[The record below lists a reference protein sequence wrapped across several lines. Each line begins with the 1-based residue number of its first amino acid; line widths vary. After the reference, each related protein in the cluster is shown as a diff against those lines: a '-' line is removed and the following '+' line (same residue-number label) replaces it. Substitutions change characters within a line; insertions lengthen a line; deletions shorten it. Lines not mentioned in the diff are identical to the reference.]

1 MASTINAITTGTG
14 GVQTTADSSGIINLQ
29 SNGSNVLSAAASGV
43 SVPGTLGVTGIS
55 TFTGAMNANGGLAVT
70 GTLTVNGASP
80 GRSGNTNVTLTSGS
94 PNVTLTSSS
103 NQLQTITATASGCS
117 ITLPNMTTLT
127 AGSIYFVFYNT
138 SAFPIALK
146 DAGGTVREYL
156 SANTVGYLNVQNV
169 STANGEWR
177 VLNPISAGSA
187 TASDYSTTSITYTG
201 SLGGIY
207 RLGDNKFILVSY
219 VTNNS
224 YVSLMTLDPTAKT
237 ITVGSEVNL
246 GTVSDYIDSWAF
258 DSNGVDKGVLIV
270 KGRTNSA
277 SNTWTVTVFG
287 IAIVS
292 GSMYVSST
300 TTISLSSGASNPG
313 QPRAW
318 CTWSFA
324 DDVFLVFAGNQ
335 GGGNGGWTA
344 YCNVYNYKVTVSGTT
359 VTLTAGTGSGLS
371 FSGTGASYNYLQ
383 AFRTGKNNFAIDL
396 YSSSGR
402 YYVNVVTATNTL
414 TGGSRTSQTSL
425 YGDILIAELSFANDS
440 LKYIF
445 NGATP
450 TKFINSEGVSASV
463 ANGGTATVTVTIAQ
477 TYSFKSAPAAS
488 YSTGSAAVKVT
499 SVYPTS
505 ASSYIVW
512 DNSTNKQLNVCD
524 PSNANFNFNQAGFSM
539 AGFSY
544 AYFTTS
550 TSLALMGVSGSTLSY
565 AFITPA
571 SPFIG

>member
-1 MASTINAITTGTG
+1 MANIINAITSGAG
-14 GVQTTADSSGIINLQ
+14 GLSTTADASGVINLQ
-29 SNGSNVLSAAASGV
+29 SGGTTVAAV
-43 SVPGTLGVTGIS
+43 SS
-55 TFTGAMNANGGLAVT
+55 TGLAVT
-70 GTLTVNGASP
+70 GTFTVNGASP
-80 GRSGNTNVTLTSGS
+80 CRSGNTNVTLTSGS

-103 NQLQTITATASGCS
+103 SQLQTITATASGCS

-156 SANTVGYLNVQNV
+156 SANTVGYLNVQSI

-201 SLGGIY
+201 TVGGIY

-219 VTNNS
+219 SGTTS
-224 YVSLMTLDPTAKT
+224 YVSLMTLNPTANT

-246 GTVSDYIDSWAF
+246 GTVADYIESYSF
-258 DSNGVDKGVLIV
+258 DSNGVDKGVLVV

-277 SNTWTVTVFG
+277 SNTWTVKVFG

-292 GSMYVSST
+292 GSMYVSSAA
-300 TTISLSSGASNPG
+300 TISLSSGASNPG
-313 QPRAW
+313 QPKAW
-318 CTWSFA
+318 CAWCFA

-344 YCNVYNYKVTVSGTT
+344 YCNLYNYKVTVSGTT
-359 VTLTAGTGSGLS
+359 VTLTAGTGSGSVS

-383 AFRTGKNNFAIDL
+383 TFRTGKSNFAVDL

-402 YYVNVVTATNTL
+402 YFANVATATNTL
-414 TGGSRTSQTSL
+414 TGGSRTSQTGL
-425 YGDILIAELSFANDS
+425 YGDILGSELSLANDS
-440 LKYIF
+440 LTYIF

-450 TKFINSEGVSASV
+450 TKFINSVGASVSV
-463 ANGGTATVTVTIAQ
+463 ANGGTATVTVTGAQ

-488 YSTGSAAVKVT
+488 YSTGSAAVQVT

-505 ASSYIVW
+505 SSSYIVW
-512 DNSTNKQLNVCD
+512 DNSTNKKLNICD
-524 PSNANFNFNQAGFSM
+524 PSNANFNFNQAGFNM

-565 AFITPA
+565 AFIAPA